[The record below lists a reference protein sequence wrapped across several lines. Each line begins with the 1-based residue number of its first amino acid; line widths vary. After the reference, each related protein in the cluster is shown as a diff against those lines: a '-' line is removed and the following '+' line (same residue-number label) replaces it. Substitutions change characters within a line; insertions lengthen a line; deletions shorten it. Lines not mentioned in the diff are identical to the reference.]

1 MSNTA
6 NISCSIGVSD
16 PDAKLG
22 LEIWV
27 DDQCLLDSPAINSV
41 TALSFDLPDDD
52 AEHELRFVM
61 KNKTFNHTEL
71 DADGNIV
78 RDARITISN
87 LKFDQ
92 IELGQIVTRQAVY
105 THNFNGTQE
114 ETKEKFYGEM
124 GCNGTVALTFTTP
137 VYLWLLEN
145 M

>member
-27 DDQCLLDSPAINSV
+27 DDQCLLESPAINSA
-41 TALSFDLPDDD
+41 TAMSFDLADDN

-61 KNKTFNHTEL
+61 KNKTVDHTEL

-124 GCNGTVALTFTTP
+124 GCNGTVSIKFTTP
-137 VYLWLLEN
+137 IYLWLLEN

>member
-27 DDQCLLDSPAINSV
+27 DDQCLLDSPAINSA
-41 TALSFDLPDDD
+41 TALSFDLPDND

-61 KNKTFNHTEL
+61 KNKTVDHTQL

-124 GCNGTVALTFTTP
+124 GCNGTVSIKFTTP
-137 VYLWLLEN
+137 IYLWLLEN

>member
-1 MSNTA
+1 MSTTA
-6 NISCSIGVSD
+6 NISCSIGVTD
-16 PDAKLG
+16 PSANLG

-27 DDQCLLDSPAINSV
+27 DDQCLIDTPAITS
-41 TALSFDLPDDD
+41 AASMSFDLDD
-52 AEHELRFVM
+52 ADGEHELRFIL
-61 KNKTFNHTEL
+61 KNKTFDHTEL

-78 RDARITISN
+78 RDARITISDI
-87 LKFDQ
+87 KFDQ

-124 GCNGTVALTFTTP
+124 GCNGTVSIKFTTP
-137 VYLWLLEN
+137 IYLWLLEN